1 MPGRVA
7 RLLAPRLLSWLGQ
20 QAPQHTLIITGTN
33 GKTTTAGVLVS
44 ILKAANW
51 HVACN
56 PLGANMLNGIAT
68 GLIRSASLF
77 GNLNHLKKRLSQPTA
92 WVLEVDEANVRLL
105 ATEMP
110 IRYALVTNLFRDQLD
125 RFGELDTTAAWIRQG
140 LERCQLSEGQL
151 FLNASDDR
159 VAALASVT
167 DSTHV
172 TGYTVLPLADTAS
185 PPDLL
190 TLIPSRFEQAKPV
203 SINDSLN
210 PSKLFALNK
219 AFQIDSH
226 AGLGFTGHWVGSGE
240 SFSIPLAGTFNVWN
254 AIAAATVAQ
263 QWGVSA
269 EAIQQGLHQY
279 QGVFGRAD
287 TRTLHGQTVQIFLI
301 KNPMGTQEVLRGVVA
316 TQPAVVLLALNDND
330 ADGRDV
336 SWIWDAPFEWLTTLP
351 PATHVVC
358 SGQRAED
365 MALRLHT
372 IGLKKLT
379 VELNLQK
386 AVEQALALN
395 TDSGKPLIMLP
406 TYTALTTL
414 DQQVLPAFSSN
425 P

>member
-1 MPGRVA
+1 LGR
-7 RLLAPRLLSWLGQ
+7 

-44 ILKAANW
+44 ILKASGW
-51 HVACN
+51 HVVCN

-77 GNLNHLKKRLSQPTA
+77 GNLNHPTKPTA

-105 ATEMP
+105 AAEIP

-140 LERCQLSEGQL
+140 LERCNLAQGQL
-151 FLNASDDR
+151 FLNAADEH
-159 VAALASVT
+159 VAALASVAYG
-167 DSTHV
+167 THT
-172 TGYTVLPLADTAS
+172 TGYRVLPLPESAVL
-185 PPDLL
+185 PELL
-190 TLIPSRFEQAKPV
+190 ALIPTRFEGTKCPIH
-203 SINDSLN
+203 SDPLT
-210 PSKLFALNK
+210 PFK
-219 AFQIDSH
+219 AFGSMKTFQIDSH
-226 AGLGFTGHWVGSGE
+226 AGTGFTGHWEDPEDSIA
-240 SFSIPLAGTFNVWN
+240 IPLAGTFNVWN
-254 AIAAATVAQ
+254 AIAAATVAK
-263 QWGVSA
+263 QWGVTA

-279 QGVFGRAD
+279 QGIFGRAD
-287 TRTLHGQTVQIFLI
+287 TRTVQGQTVQIFLI

-316 TQPAVVLLALNDND
+316 TQPAVVVLALNDND

-351 PATHVVC
+351 ASSHYVC

-372 IGLKKLT
+372 IGLQTLT
-379 VELNLQK
+379 VEPSLQK
-386 AVEQALALN
+386 AMEQALVLN
-395 TDSGKPLIMLP
+395 QGSNKPLVVLP
-406 TYTALTTL
+406 TYTALTSL